1 MNKKTGL
8 TLVLGSAFFYASY
21 GIWSRLM
28 ASTFG
33 DFSQAWTRYL
43 ILLIVVLIINW
54 KWKIF
59 KPIVKQDIPWL
70 LAIAFAGGLNQAP
83 YYFGFKH
90 LDIGTAIMLFYTGL
104 VTGGY
109 IWGKFVFK
117 EKITFKIFISLIL
130 GILGMLVIYKF
141 DLKPNQIFPALMT
154 ILAGFMGSAGVIL
167 PKKTVGDYQEF
178 QVMTW
183 YLVVGFIVNGIISIF
198 LKDSIP
204 NITNIKPWLA
214 QIGYSTAFLLANW
227 VAIKGYKYFD
237 ASVASLLG
245 LTEII
250 FGIIFGMILFGELL
264 TTGMFYGALLIM
276 VSAMLPHIKFKFSN
290 TTKGKI
296 VF

>member
-8 TLVLGSAFFYASY
+8 TLVLSSAFFYASY
-21 GIWSRLM
+21 GVWSRLM

-43 ILLIVVLIINW
+43 FLLLLVLIINW

-59 KPIVKQDIPWL
+59 KPIVKSDIPWL

-90 LDIGTAIMLFYTGL
+90 LDIGTAVMLFYTGL

-109 IWGKFVFK
+109 VWGKFVFN
-117 EKITFKIFISLIL
+117 EKITPKIMFSLL
-130 GILGMLVIYKF
+130 LAILGMLVIYKF

-167 PKKTVGDYQEF
+167 PKKTTGEYHEF

-183 YLVVGFIVNGIISIF
+183 YLVLGFVVNGIISIF
-198 LKDSIP
+198 LKDAIP
-204 NITNIKPWLA
+204 NISEVKPWLA
-214 QIGYSTAFLLANW
+214 QLGYSTAFLLANW

-245 LTEII
+245 TTEII
-250 FGIIFGMILFGELL
+250 FGIILGMILFGE
-264 TTGMFYGALLIM
+264 TMTIGMVLGAILIII
-276 VSAMLPHIKFKFSN
+276 SATLPHIKLSRYKY
-290 TTKGKI
+290 I
-296 VF
+296 

>member
-296 VF
+296 L

>member
-1 MNKKTGL
+1 
-8 TLVLGSAFFYASY
+8 
-21 GIWSRLM
+21 
-28 ASTFG
+28 
-33 DFSQAWTRYL
+33 
-43 ILLIVVLIINW
+43 
-54 KWKIF
+54 
-59 KPIVKQDIPWL
+59 
-70 LAIAFAGGLNQAP
+70 
-83 YYFGFKH
+83 
-90 LDIGTAIMLFYTGL
+90 
-104 VTGGY
+104 
-109 IWGKFVFK
+109 
-117 EKITFKIFISLIL
+117 
-130 GILGMLVIYKF
+130 MLVIYKF

>member
-117 EKITFKIFISLIL
+117 EKITFKIFTSLIL

-198 LKDSIP
+198 LKDAIP
-204 NITNIKPWLA
+204 NITDIKPWLA

-227 VAIKGYKYFD
+227 IAIKGYKYFD

-264 TTGMFYGALLIM
+264 TTGMFYGTLLIM
-276 VSAMLPHIKFKFSN
+276 VSAMLPHIKFKLSN